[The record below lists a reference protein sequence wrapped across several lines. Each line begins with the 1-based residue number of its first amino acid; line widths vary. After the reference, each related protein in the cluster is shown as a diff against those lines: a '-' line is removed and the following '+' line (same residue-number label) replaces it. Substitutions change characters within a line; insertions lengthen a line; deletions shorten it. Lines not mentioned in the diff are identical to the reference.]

1 MTAAP
6 GNAPTLAH
14 RAARAAWWSAL
25 EIGTR
30 QGIQLLVM
38 IILARLLTP
47 TDFGLVAMLL
57 VFTTIAAVLVDGGF
71 SAALVQQQRS
81 SDDDE
86 TTVFLSCLAVAIAAA
101 AILYIAAPLIA
112 SFYSQP
118 ALTELLRLALFAL
131 PLGALAAVPDAR
143 LTQRLDFR
151 SRTNAEVVASLLSG
165 TLAVFLAWKGFGA
178 WSLTWQAI
186 ASIGL
191 RAILLWRFAR
201 WRPRGRFRVES
212 FRRLFAFGGYLLLY
226 TLLASTYM
234 RLQALL
240 IGRLFDSRTLGYYT
254 LAQNTQ
260 QAPAQFMGNLLNR
273 VGLPVFSM
281 VAGQPAKLV
290 AALRMTLRV
299 ALFFFVPCMAGVAVF
314 STPLVSILYGK
325 QWEPAA
331 PFLSLLA
338 LSAALWPM
346 QVLNM
351 AALSAQGR
359 SDLVFRLEVV
369 KRGISISLI
378 LVCSPFGPLAIAWA
392 VLIASLVGV
401 AINTWYTHKLF
412 EYSLTAQLYDQGST
426 LLLSTL
432 AALTGWLTLRF
443 MPPEMISILLAV
455 AFPAI
460 VYIGGATLTKHRAL
474 ADVATL
480 MRDFRS
486 RQTPPAPAP
495 GIDA

>member
-1 MTAAP
+1 MTGAP
-6 GNAPTLAH
+6 ANPPTIAH
-14 RAARAAWWSAL
+14 RATRAAWWSAL
-25 EIGTR
+25 EIGSR
-30 QGIQLLVM
+30 HGIQLVVM
-38 IILARLLTP
+38 IVLARLLTP
-47 TDFGLVAMLL
+47 ADFGLVAMLL

-86 TTVFLSCLAVAIAAA
+86 TTVFLSCMAVGIAAA
-101 AILYIAAPLIA
+101 AILYIAAPFIA
-112 SFYSQP
+112 NFYSQP
-118 ALTELLRLALFAL
+118 ALTGLLRVALLAL
-131 PLGALAAVPDAR
+131 PLSALAAVPDAR

-165 TLAVFLAWKGFGA
+165 TLAVYLAWKGFGA

-191 RAILLWRFAR
+191 RAMLLCWFSR
-201 WRPRGRFRVES
+201 WWPRGRFRVES
-212 FRRLFAFGGYLLLY
+212 FKRLFAFGGYLLLY
-226 TLLASTYM
+226 TLLASLYM

-240 IGRLFDSRTLGYYT
+240 IGRLFDSQTLGYYT

-281 VAGQPAKLV
+281 VADQPAKLV

-299 ALFFFVPCMAGVAVF
+299 ALFFFVPCMAGIAVF
-314 STPLVSILYGK
+314 STPLVSILYGR

-331 PFLSLLA
+331 QFLSILA

-359 SDLVFRLEVV
+359 SDLVFRLEVA
-369 KRGISISLI
+369 KRVVSIGLI
-378 LVCSPFGPLAIAWA
+378 LACSPFGPLAIAWA
-392 VLIASLVGV
+392 VLVASLVAV
-401 AINTWYTHKLF
+401 AINTWYTHKQFNYGL
-412 EYSLTAQLYDQGST
+412 SAQLSDQIGT
-426 LLLSTL
+426 FLLSAL
-432 AALTGWLTLRF
+432 AAIVGWLMLRL
-443 MPPEMISILLAV
+443 ISPGAVSIALAI
-455 AFPAI
+455 ALPAAA
-460 VYIGGATLTKHRAL
+460 YIGGAVMTRHRAL
-474 ADVATL
+474 SDVTDL
-480 MRDFRS
+480 LREFRS
-486 RQTPPAPAP
+486 RQAPPPAAT